1 MGGALSGR
9 KPQYIN
15 SSLVS
20 KIPMVVKQRRPKR
33 KVTGGRYIAYRKFRK
48 TELGRTPTLTHIG
61 TIKRRVLGTR
71 GNTMKARLMVA
82 EFANVLD
89 QKSKKFEKSKIMSV
103 VDNPAS
109 RHFVR
114 RNIITKGTVIQV
126 EKGKARVTSR
136 PGQDG
141 MVNAVLIS

>member
-1 MGGALSGR
+1 
-9 KPQYIN
+9 
-15 SSLVS
+15 
-20 KIPMVVKQRRPKR
+20 MVVKQRRSKR
-33 KVTGGRYIAYRKFRK
+33 KVTGGRYIAHRKFRK
-48 TELGRTPTLTHIG
+48 TELGRTPAHTHIG
-61 TIKRRVLGTR
+61 TGKRRILGTR
-71 GNTMKARLMVA
+71 GNTIKVKLMVA

-89 QKSKKFEKSKIMSV
+89 QKAKKFEKSKIVSV

-114 RNIITKGTVIQV
+114 RNIITKGTVIQT